1 MIVAQV
7 LMLIKTKSRHHQ
19 REEGVETVTRI
30 EATYFNST
38 KGVRLLARVPTH
50 GRTYLLHEQQP
61 RRKRTSTALS
71 PCYQETSIK
80 KRSTPATTNQESF
93 STTRNQKKAQETR
106 KDAEEE
112 SESCG
117 NLCTKTM

>member
-1 MIVAQV
+1 MIVAQEV

-19 REEGVETVTRI
+19 REERVERVARV

-50 GRTYLLHEQQP
+50 GHTYLLHEQP
-61 RRKRTSTALS
+61 RRKRTSIALS

-80 KRSTPATTNQESF
+80 KKVN
-93 STTRNQKKAQETR
+93 TRNHQSRKFQYDKKSKEDARNEKRRRRR
-106 KDAEEE
+106 K
-112 SESCG
+112 
-117 NLCTKTM
+117 